1 MTEHKDSNEKKTL
14 TLGGKLS
21 LKKTPENG
29 QIRQSFSHGRSKS
42 VAVEVRKKRTL
53 EKTGGA
59 EGENYEGGLR
69 SESAQEK
76 TDSEFEIRLKAV
88 QNALKSAPDLEARIS
103 KERQLREEMEALRL
117 LEIENQEKLEE
128 ERRQGPNVEENVEQ
142 EEKKDISSEPTPE
155 PIVPSEQAPG
165 AARPKKTYD
174 PNAEDEEG
182 EYRGV
187 KKAVVKP
194 AVKKAENVEPKR
206 HDFKQRLHGL
216 SFEEALE
223 ADGEL
228 GRGRQSGNGRRYK
241 FKKPK
246 ETIETKFIVR
256 EVNIPEALSVQEL
269 ANRMAIRA
277 AEVVKRLISMGV
289 LATVNQMID
298 ADTAE
303 ILVTEFGHICKRTK
317 TEDIGTVL
325 MAQEDDPAS
334 MTFRAPVVTVMGHVD
349 HGKTSLLDAI
359 RKTDVAAH
367 EAGGITQHI
376 GAYQVALASG
386 KKITF
391 IDTPGHAAFTEMRA
405 RGANVTDIVILVVA
419 ADDGIMAQTV
429 EAIHHA
435 RAANV
440 PIIVAI
446 NKIDKPGTDVNRVR
460 TALLQHEIVLEEM
473 GGDVIAVEVSAK
485 TGLNIDKLE
494 EAILLQ
500 AEVLNLKAN
509 PHRDALGAVIEARLE
524 KGRGAVA
531 TVLIQRGTLK
541 VSDIFVAGTEWGR
554 VRALVD
560 DRGNNLKQALPSQPI
575 EVIGFNGTP
584 GAGDLFIVV
593 ESEAK
598 AREIVAERSENL
610 KAQQA
615 AALRKTT
622 MDQLIQNAAIQGA
635 MKELAVV
642 IKSDVQGSLEAIL
655 GSLNKLGTNEVSV
668 RVLYSGVGGISESDV
683 TLARASGGFVIGFN
697 VRANQQARELAHRD
711 NVEIRYYSIIYDVI
725 DDIKAILGG
734 LLSPTLKENF
744 LGNAQIRQIFNI
756 TKAGKIA
763 GCYVTEGIVKRGAKV
778 RLLRDNVVI
787 HEGSLKTLKRIKDE
801 VKEVKEGFECGMA
814 FENYQDIRE
823 GDVIECFE
831 IESIARQLA

>member
-1 MTEHKDSNEKKTL
+1 MTEQKDSNEKKTL

-21 LKKTPENG
+21 LKKTPESG

-53 EKTGGA
+53 EKAGGS
-59 EGENYEGGLR
+59 EGEGYEGNIKSEGL
-69 SESAQEK
+69 EEK
-76 TDSEFEIRLKAV
+76 TDSEFEARLKAV
-88 QNALKSAPDLEARIS
+88 QNALKSAPDIEARLS
-103 KERQLREEMEALRL
+103 KEKQLREEMEALRL
-117 LEIENQEKLEE
+117 VEIENQQKLEE
-128 ERRQGPNVEENVEQ
+128 ERRQSQKVEEDQKETPPAPATPSQSPEQ
-142 EEKKDISSEPTPE
+142 N
-155 PIVPSEQAPG
+155 APV
-165 AARPKKTYD
+165 AVRPKKPYESND
-174 PNAEDEEG
+174 EDEES
-182 EYRGV
+182 EFRGV
-187 KKAVVKP
+187 KKNIAKP
-194 AVKKAENVEPKR
+194 AVKKSETTETKR
-206 HDFKQRLHGL
+206 HDLKQRLHGL

-223 ADGEL
+223 ADDEL
-228 GRGRQSGNGRRYK
+228 GRGRHNGGNRRPK

-246 ETIETKFIVR
+246 EPIETKFIVR
-256 EVNIPEALSVQEL
+256 EVNIPEAISVQEL

-277 AEVVKRLISMGV
+277 AEVVKKLISMGV

-303 ILVTEFGHICKRTK
+303 IVVTEFGHICKRTK
-317 TEDIGTVL
+317 TEDIGNIL
-325 MAQEDDPAS
+325 LAQEDTLSTMVD
-334 MTFRAPVVTVMGHVD
+334 RAPVVTVMGHVD

-376 GAYQVALASG
+376 GAYQVTMPSG

-446 NKIDKPGTDVNRVR
+446 NKIDKPDADANRVR

-473 GGDVIAVEVSAK
+473 GGDIIAVEVSAK

-509 PHRDALGAVIEARLE
+509 PNRDALGAVIEAKLE

-560 DRGNNLKQALPSQPI
+560 DRGNNLKQAIPSQPI

-593 ESEAK
+593 ENEAK
-598 AREIVAERSENL
+598 AREIVDSRIENL

-622 MDQLIQNAAIQGA
+622 MDQLIQNAAAQGN

-655 GSLNKLGTNEVSV
+655 GSIHKLATDEVSV
-668 RVLYSGVGGISESDV
+668 RVLYSGVGGISESDI
-683 TLARASGGFVIGFN
+683 TLARASGGIVIGFN
-697 VRANQQARELAHRD
+697 VRANQQARELAHREG
-711 NVEIRYYSIIYDVI
+711 VEIRYYSIIYDVI

-744 LGNAQIRQIFNI
+744 LGNAEIRQIFNI

-787 HEGSLKTLKRIKDE
+787 HEGSLKTLKRVKDE
-801 VKEVKEGFECGMA
+801 VKEVKQGFECGMA

-823 GDVIECFE
+823 KDIIECFE
-831 IESIARQLA
+831 IESIARELA

>member
-1 MTEHKDSNEKKTL
+1 MTEQKDSNEKKTL

-21 LKKTPENG
+21 LKKTPESG

-53 EKTGGA
+53 EKVVGS
-59 EGENYEGGLR
+59 EGEHYEGALR
-69 SESAQEK
+69 SEDSGEK
-76 TDSEFEIRLKAV
+76 GDSEFEARLKAV
-88 QNALKSAPDLEARIS
+88 QNALKSAPDMEARIS
-103 KERQLREEMEALRL
+103 KERQQREEMDALRL
-117 LEIENQEKLEE
+117 SEIEAQQKEE
-128 ERRQGPNVEENVEQ
+128 EKRQLEDK
-142 EEKKDISSEPTPE
+142 EEKQKEAAASQVENTQDQNAPT
-155 PIVPSEQAPG
+155 
-165 AARPKKTYD
+165 RHKKSYNVD
-174 PNAEDEEG
+174 EEDEENDS
-182 EYRGV
+182 RGL
-187 KKAVVKP
+187 KKNVTKI
-194 AVKKAENVEPKR
+194 AVKKSENAEPKR

-223 ADGEL
+223 ADEEL
-228 GRGRQSGNGRRYK
+228 GRGRHSSTRRPK

-246 ETIETKFIVR
+246 EPIETKLIVR
-256 EVNIPEALSVQEL
+256 EVNIPEAISVQEL

-277 AEVVKRLISMGV
+277 AEVVKKLISMGV

-303 ILVTEFGHICKRTK
+303 ILVTEFGHTSKRTK
-317 TEDIGTVL
+317 VEDIGDVL
-325 MAQEDDPAS
+325 KAQEDDPAT
-334 MTFRAPVVTVMGHVD
+334 MVLRAPVVTVMGHVD

-367 EAGGITQHI
+367 EAGDITQHI
-376 GAYQVALASG
+376 GAYQVTMPSG
-386 KKITF
+386 QKITF

-405 RGANVTDIVILVVA
+405 RGANVTDIVVLVVA
-419 ADDGIMAQTV
+419 ADDGIMAQTI

-440 PIIVAI
+440 PVIIAI
-446 NKIDKPGTDVNRVR
+446 NKMDKPEADINRVK

-473 GGDVIAVEVSAK
+473 GGDVIAVGVSAK
-485 TGLNIDKLE
+485 IGLNIDKLE

-541 VSDIFVAGTEWGR
+541 VGDIFVAGTEWGR

-560 DRGNNLKQALPSQPI
+560 DRGNNLKQASPSQPI

-584 GAGDLFIVV
+584 RAGDLFIVV
-593 ESEAK
+593 ESEAN
-598 AREIVAERSENL
+598 AREIVETRSQNF

-622 MDQLIQNAAIQGA
+622 VDQLIQDAAAQGA

-655 GSLNKLGTNEVSV
+655 GSLNKLANQEVSA
-668 RVLYSGVGGISESDV
+668 RILYSGVGGINESDV
-683 TLARASGGFVIGFN
+683 TLARASKGLIIGFN
-697 VRANQQARELAHRD
+697 VRANQQARELAHREG
-711 NVEIRYYSIIYDVI
+711 VEVRYYSIIYDVL

-744 LGNAQIRQIFNI
+744 LGYAEIRQVFNI

-763 GCYVTEGIVKRGAKV
+763 GCYVTEGVVKRGAKV

-823 GDVIECFE
+823 GDIIECFE

>member
-1 MTEHKDSNEKKTL
+1 MTEQKDSNEKKTL

-21 LKKTPENG
+21 LKKTPESG

-42 VAVEVRKKRTL
+42 VAVEVRKKRTV
-53 EKTGGA
+53 EKAGGS
-59 EGENYEGGLR
+59 EGEHYENSLKSG
-69 SESAQEK
+69 EK
-76 TDSEFEIRLKAV
+76 ANSEFETRLKAV
-88 QNALKSAPDLEARIS
+88 QNALKSAPDLEAKLS
-103 KERQLREEMEALRL
+103 KERLLREEMEALRL
-117 LEIENQEKLEE
+117 VEIENQQKQEE
-128 ERRQGPNVEENVEQ
+128 ERRQPQKVEETSEEIPSTTPPSLPVE
-142 EEKKDISSEPTPE
+142 T
-155 PIVPSEQAPG
+155 SEQNVNASV
-165 AARPKKTYD
+165 RPKKSYEID
-174 PNAEDEEG
+174 EGDEEG
-182 EYRGV
+182 EHRNV
-187 KKAVVKP
+187 KKSVAKP
-194 AVKKAENVEPKR
+194 AVKKAENTEAKR

-216 SFEEALE
+216 SFEEALQ
-223 ADGEL
+223 ADEEI
-228 GRGRQSGNGRRYK
+228 GRGRHGSSRRPK

-246 ETIETKFIVR
+246 EIIETKFIVR
-256 EVNIPEALSVQEL
+256 EVNIPEAISVQEL

-277 AEVVKRLISMGV
+277 AEVVKKLISMGV

-303 ILVTEFGHICKRTK
+303 IVVTEFGHICKRTT
-317 TEDIGTVL
+317 TEDIGNIL
-325 MAQEDDPAS
+325 MAQEEDPS
-334 MTFRAPVVTVMGHVD
+334 TMVIRAPVVTVMGHVD

-376 GAYQVALASG
+376 GAYQVTMPSG

-446 NKIDKPGTDVNRVR
+446 NKIDKPDADANRVR

-473 GGDVIAVEVSAK
+473 GGDIIAIEVSAK

-509 PHRDALGAVIEARLE
+509 PHRDALGAVIEAKLE

-560 DRGNNLKQALPSQPI
+560 DRGNNLKQASPSQPV
-575 EVIGFNGTP
+575 EVIGFNGAP

-598 AREIVAERSENL
+598 AREIVDTRSQAL
-610 KAQQA
+610 KAHQA

-622 MDQLIQNAAIQGA
+622 MDQLIQNAAAQGS

-655 GSLNKLGTNEVSV
+655 GSIHKLATSEVSV

-711 NVEIRYYSIIYDVI
+711 GVELRYYSIIYDVI
-725 DDIKAILGG
+725 DDVKAILGG

-744 LGNAQIRQIFNI
+744 LGNAEIRQVFNI

-763 GCYVTEGIVKRGAKV
+763 GCYITEGTVKRGAKV

-787 HEGSLKTLKRIKDE
+787 HEGSLKTLKRLKDE
-801 VKEVKEGFECGMA
+801 VKEVKQGFECGMA

-831 IESIARQLA
+831 VESIARVLA

>member
-1 MTEHKDSNEKKTL
+1 MTEQKDSNEKKTL

-21 LKKTPENG
+21 LKKTPESG

-59 EGENYEGGLR
+59 EGENYEGGIR
-69 SESAQEK
+69 PEGIEEK

-88 QNALKSAPDLEARIS
+88 QNALKSAPDLEARLS

-117 LEIENQEKLEE
+117 LEIENQQKLEE
-128 ERRQGPNVEENVEQ
+128 ERRHTQKVEED
-142 EEKKDISSEPTPE
+142 EKNTSPAPAPEPTA
-155 PIVPSEQAPG
+155 PSEQAP
-165 AARPKKTYD
+165 AIRPKKNYETD
-174 PNAEDEEG
+174 EEDEEG

-187 KKAVVKP
+187 KKSVVKP
-194 AVKKAENVEPKR
+194 AVKKAESVEPKR

-216 SFEEALE
+216 SFEEALD
-223 ADGEL
+223 ADDEL
-228 GRGRQSGNGRRYK
+228 GRGRQNSGMRRPK

-246 ETIETKFIVR
+246 EPIETKFIVR
-256 EVNIPEALSVQEL
+256 EVNIPEAISVQEL

-277 AEVVKRLISMGV
+277 AEVVKKLISMGV

-303 ILVTEFGHICKRTK
+303 IIVTEFGHICKRTK
-317 TEDIGTVL
+317 TEDIGTIL
-325 MAQEDDPAS
+325 MAQEDDPTS
-334 MTFRAPVVTVMGHVD
+334 MVIRAPVVTVMGHVD

-376 GAYQVALASG
+376 GAYQVTMPSG

-446 NKIDKPGTDVNRVR
+446 NKIDKPDADVNRVR

-575 EVIGFNGTP
+575 EVIGFNGAP

-598 AREIVAERSENL
+598 AREIVANRIESL

-655 GSLNKLGTNEVSV
+655 GSLNKLATNEVSV
-668 RVLYSGVGGISESDV
+668 RVLYSGVGGISESDI

-697 VRANQQARELAHRD
+697 VRANQQARELSHRD
-711 NVEIRYYSIIYDVI
+711 SVEIRYYSIIYDVI

-744 LGNAQIRQIFNI
+744 LGNAQIRQVFNI

-823 GDVIECFE
+823 GDIIECFE
-831 IESIARQLA
+831 IESIARQLS

>member
-1 MTEHKDSNEKKTL
+1 MTEQKDSNEKKTL

-21 LKKTPENG
+21 LKKTPESG

-42 VAVEVRKKRTL
+42 VAVEVRKKRTV
-53 EKTGGA
+53 EKAGGPES
-59 EGENYEGGLR
+59 EGYEGTIRGDGL
-69 SESAQEK
+69 EEK
-76 TDSEFEIRLKAV
+76 TDSEFEARIKAV
-88 QNALKSAPDLEARIS
+88 QNALKSAPDMEARLS

-117 LEIENQEKLEE
+117 LEIENQQKLEE
-128 ERRQGPNVEENVEQ
+128 ERRQSQKVEEAQKETAPA
-142 EEKKDISSEPTPE
+142 PTPE
-155 PIVPSEQAPG
+155 PSENAEQSLSS
-165 AARPKKTYD
+165 RPKKAYGTD
-174 PNAEDEEG
+174 DEDEEG
-182 EYRGV
+182 EYRGIKKSIVKPVV
-187 KKAVVKP
+187 KKSETPEA
-194 AVKKAENVEPKR
+194 KR

-223 ADGEL
+223 ADDEL
-228 GRGRQSGNGRRYK
+228 GRGRHNGGMRRPK

-246 ETIETKFIVR
+246 EPIETKFIVR
-256 EVNIPEALSVQEL
+256 EVNIPEAISVQEL

-277 AEVVKRLISMGV
+277 AEVVKKLISMGV

-303 ILVTEFGHICKRTK
+303 LIVTEFGHTCKRTK
-317 TEDIGTVL
+317 TEDIGTILV
-325 MAQEDDPAS
+325 AQEDEPS
-334 MTFRAPVVTVMGHVD
+334 TMIIRAPVVTVMGHVD

-376 GAYQVALASG
+376 GAYQVTMPSG
-386 KKITF
+386 QKITF

-419 ADDGIMAQTV
+419 ADDGIMTQTI

-446 NKIDKPGTDVNRVR
+446 NKIDKPDADVNRVR

-560 DRGNNLKQALPSQPI
+560 DRGNNLTQALPSQPI
-575 EVIGFNGTP
+575 EVIGFNGAP

-598 AREIVAERSENL
+598 AREIVATRIENL

-622 MDQLIQNAAIQGA
+622 MDQLIQNAAAQGM

-655 GSLNKLGTNEVSV
+655 GSISKLATDEVSV
-668 RVLYSGVGGISESDV
+668 RILYSGVGGISESDI
-683 TLARASGGFVIGFN
+683 TLARASGGVVIGFN

-711 NVEIRYYSIIYDVI
+711 GVEIRYYSIIYDVI

-744 LGNAQIRQIFNI
+744 LGNAEIRQVFNI
-756 TKAGKIA
+756 TKSGKIA
-763 GCYVTEGIVKRGAKV
+763 GCYVTEGMVKRGAKV

-787 HEGSLKTLKRIKDE
+787 HEGSLKTLKRLKDE

-823 GDVIECFE
+823 GDIIECFE
-831 IESIARQLA
+831 IESIARALA